1 MKKPLLLLAAL
12 AMAVTANAQGLR
24 ALQKAPVATCNQ
36 HAAKAP
42 ALNADGETAS
52 TWWGYFA
59 EGDNRSGLGV
69 KTKETY
75 NCAIFIPGTNP
86 MLQNNKIT
94 GIKLWMPAT
103 NGISDLK
110 VWISK
115 TLPSSA
121 ANADYVQDVASW
133 QGDITDTDYGL
144 ENAIELTTP
153 YASPPTAPTWA
164 TPSPSPP
171 PRAMPHDTPS
181 SQERATRPT
190 ACT

>member
-1 MKKPLLLLAAL
+1 
-12 AMAVTANAQGLR
+12 MAVTANAQGLR

-86 MLQNNKIT
+86 MLKNNKIT
-94 GIKLWMPAT
+94 AIKVWMT
-103 NGISDLK
+103 DKNFISGLK
-110 VWISK
+110 VWVSK
-115 TLPSSA
+115 TLPASA
-121 ANADYVQDVASW
+121 DKADYVQDVASW
-133 QGDITDTDYGL
+133 QGEVTDTDYGL
-144 ENAIELTTP
+144 ENTIELTTP
-153 YASPPTAPTWA
+153 YSFTTDGVYVGYSFTVGSTATQA
-164 TPSPSPP
+164 TQFPIAVGVGEIG
-171 PRAMPHDTPS
+171 RAHV
-181 SQERATRPT
+181 
-190 ACT
+190 